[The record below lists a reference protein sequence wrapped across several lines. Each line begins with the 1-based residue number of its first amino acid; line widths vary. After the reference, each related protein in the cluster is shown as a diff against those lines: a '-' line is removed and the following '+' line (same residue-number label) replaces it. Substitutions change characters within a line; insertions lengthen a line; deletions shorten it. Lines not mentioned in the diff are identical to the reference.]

1 MSRQSP
7 LALAGTSL
15 LADLSGALI
24 WPERRLVAVADLH
37 LEKGSAAAARGRLLP
52 PYDTARTLARLEA
65 VIGQAGA
72 RTVLCLGDSV
82 HDAGAAG
89 RIAPADLARIRSLTA
104 SLDWVWI
111 TGNHDPEPPD
121 WGGRIADAV
130 TIGPLVFRHI
140 ATEVAGRDIT
150 AEAAGEVSGHLHPA
164 AALDTRGRRLHGR
177 CFVDNGQRLVL
188 PAFGAYAGG
197 LDVFDPAIVG
207 LFPTGFHIH
216 LIGRDRIHR
225 LPDHRLARRLP
236 YLPLARAAG
245 ESGSRQ

>member
-24 WPERRLVAVADLH
+24 WPEQGLVAVADLH

-52 PYDTARTLARLEA
+52 PYDTARTLARLES

-82 HDAGAAG
+82 HDDGAAG
-89 RIAPADLARIRSLTA
+89 RIAPADLARIRTLTA

-111 TGNHDPEPPD
+111 TGNHDPDPPD
-121 WGGRIADAV
+121 WGGRVADSV
-130 TIGPLVFRHI
+130 TIGPLMFRHI
-140 ATEVAGRDIT
+140 ATE
-150 AEAAGEVSGHLHPA
+150 AAGEISGHLHPA

-177 CFVDNGQRLVL
+177 CFVEDGSRLVL

-197 LDVFDPAIVG
+197 LDVFDPAIAG

-225 LPDHRLARRLP
+225 LPSHRLTRRLP
-236 YLPLARAAG
+236 YLTLARAAG
-245 ESGSRQ
+245 EGGSRQ